1 MVSWEKVN
9 EEIDSYNIITNYHM
23 NLFAN
28 GILTS
33 CVFSNIYPVEDM
45 KYVKTENE
53 TISLKDLDEIDEK
66 YIHGLRLNEVSSNF
80 RGNKKSTISYIKEYV
95 RNLIVKEK
103 YVLDYKYASENNK
116 NIDEIYSADTVLQ
129 YLLDKNIIEQL
140 KDINDNIVENQ
151 YFINPDAL
159 NSDIATNVING
170 NGSNSNGT
178 KVFKI
183 KQLEDKYMIYFV
195 NKFGD
200 EEELGELVMKPEV

>member
-1 MVSWEKVN
+1 MKKENGASIILLVIVIVVLAIIAGVALHVVYKNLNRFTETEVEYNK
-9 EEIDSYNIITNYHM
+9 EEI
-23 NLFAN
+23 
-28 GILTS
+28 
-33 CVFSNIYPVEDM
+33 VE
-45 KYVKTENE
+45 K
-53 TISLKDLDEIDEK
+53 L
-66 YIHGLRLNEVSSNF
+66 
-80 RGNKKSTISYIKEYV
+80 
-95 RNLIVKEK
+95 NLIVKEK

-159 NSDIATNVING
+159 NSDIATNVLNE

-183 KQLEDKYMIYFV
+183 KKLDDNYMIYFV
-195 NKFGD
+195 NKYGD
-200 EEELGELVMKPEV
+200 EEELGELIMKPEV

>member
-1 MVSWEKVN
+1 MKKENGASIILLVIVIVVLAIIAGVALHVVYKNLNRFTETEVEYNK
-9 EEIDSYNIITNYHM
+9 EEI
-23 NLFAN
+23 
-28 GILTS
+28 
-33 CVFSNIYPVEDM
+33 VE
-45 KYVKTENE
+45 K
-53 TISLKDLDEIDEK
+53 L
-66 YIHGLRLNEVSSNF
+66 
-80 RGNKKSTISYIKEYV
+80 
-95 RNLIVKEK
+95 NLIVKEK

-159 NSDIATNVING
+159 NSDIATSVINE

-183 KQLEDKYMIYFV
+183 KKLEEKYMIYFV
-195 NKFGD
+195 NKYGD
-200 EEELGELVMKPEV
+200 EEELGELIMKPEV

>member
-1 MVSWEKVN
+1 MKKENGASIILLVIVIVVLVIIAGVALHVVYKNLNRFTETEVEYNK
-9 EEIDSYNIITNYHM
+9 EEI
-23 NLFAN
+23 
-28 GILTS
+28 
-33 CVFSNIYPVEDM
+33 VE
-45 KYVKTENE
+45 K
-53 TISLKDLDEIDEK
+53 L
-66 YIHGLRLNEVSSNF
+66 
-80 RGNKKSTISYIKEYV
+80 
-95 RNLIVKEK
+95 NLIVKEK

-183 KQLEDKYMIYFV
+183 KKLEEKYMIYFV

>member
-1 MVSWEKVN
+1 MKKENGASIILLVIVIVVLAIIAGVALHVVYKNLNRFTETEVEYNK
-9 EEIDSYNIITNYHM
+9 EEI
-23 NLFAN
+23 
-28 GILTS
+28 
-33 CVFSNIYPVEDM
+33 VE
-45 KYVKTENE
+45 K
-53 TISLKDLDEIDEK
+53 L
-66 YIHGLRLNEVSSNF
+66 
-80 RGNKKSTISYIKEYV
+80 
-95 RNLIVKEK
+95 NLIVKEK

>member
-1 MVSWEKVN
+1 MKKENGASIILLAIVIVILIVIAGVALHVVYNNVN
-9 EEIDSYNIITNYHM
+9 KYTETEVEYNKEEI
-23 NLFAN
+23 
-28 GILTS
+28 
-33 CVFSNIYPVEDM
+33 VE
-45 KYVKTENE
+45 K
-53 TISLKDLDEIDEK
+53 L
-66 YIHGLRLNEVSSNF
+66 
-80 RGNKKSTISYIKEYV
+80 
-95 RNLIVKEK
+95 NLIVKEK

-116 NIDEIYSADTVLQ
+116 NIDEIYSPDTVIQ
-129 YLLDKNIIEQL
+129 YLLDKGIIEEL

-183 KQLEDKYMIYFV
+183 KKLEDKYMIYFV

>member
-1 MVSWEKVN
+1 MKKENGASIILLVIVIVVLVIIAGVALHVVYKNLNRFTETEVEYNK
-9 EEIDSYNIITNYHM
+9 EEI
-23 NLFAN
+23 
-28 GILTS
+28 
-33 CVFSNIYPVEDM
+33 VE
-45 KYVKTENE
+45 K
-53 TISLKDLDEIDEK
+53 L
-66 YIHGLRLNEVSSNF
+66 
-80 RGNKKSTISYIKEYV
+80 
-95 RNLIVKEK
+95 NLIVKEK

-159 NSDIATNVING
+159 NSDIATSVINE

-183 KQLEDKYMIYFV
+183 KKLEEKYMIYFV
-195 NKFGD
+195 NKYGD
-200 EEELGELVMKPEV
+200 EEELGELIMKPEV